1 MPVRGNQTSPLL
13 WKLEECAHGRGD
25 TEIPC
30 GINFAIN
37 TYLVSQNLREEV
49 SMDVD
54 DEDGTQRPRKVN
66 DYGIQIDYESLDDEE
81 REVRAL
87 YILMISMY

>member
-1 MPVRGNQTSPLL
+1 
-13 WKLEECAHGRGD
+13 
-25 TEIPC
+25 
-30 GINFAIN
+30 
-37 TYLVSQNLREEV
+37 
-49 SMDVD
+49 MDVD

-87 YILMISMY
+87 YISTISMS